1 MKRIVSNSTYHSI
14 NLYTDLLL
22 AECEVRTASL
32 DRVFFFLLWPKREA
46 RGPWKQGRKKRGSIT
61 CLTDRA
67 NETNKMFIIWLCWL
81 FRFWIGD
88 RKLEVRTAT
97 YGPGIDQSQHAKSVS
112 HIIKQLIHRSNFGIP
127 CAVHCLIS
135 LWVDPVNFISLKN
148 IILVISLKTRVY
160 FKTSS
165 FKTERAWPML
175 NKWGTM
181 YKRFRH
187 TVRGQGRS
195 AVGLVSP
202 CSIDIVS
209 TVVKEPPHLSIRV
222 G

>member
-1 MKRIVSNSTYHSI
+1 MKRIVSNRTYHSI

-61 CLTDRA
+61 CRTDRA

-112 HIIKQLIHRSNFGIP
+112 HIIKQLIHAPQQLWHSVCG
-127 CAVHCLIS
+127 S
-135 LWVDPVNFISLKN
+135 LPYKLMSWSCKLYQFEEYYFSHQSKNKSL
-148 IILVISLKTRVY
+148 L
-160 FKTSS
+160 
-165 FKTERAWPML
+165 
-175 NKWGTM
+175 
-181 YKRFRH
+181 
-187 TVRGQGRS
+187 
-195 AVGLVSP
+195 
-202 CSIDIVS
+202 
-209 TVVKEPPHLSIRV
+209 
-222 G
+222 